1 MDFHQHSESYNTP
14 LETLQVVE
22 HRQGVVE
29 VLTAQPWNAQ
39 YLTFLNYPC
48 LGNVLYVEDAVDPRT
63 DIPSS
68 SPATLTPGK
77 PSSPV
82 VKSIE
87 TN

>member
-39 YLTFLNYPC
+39 YLTFLN
-48 LGNVLYVEDAVDPRT
+48 
-63 DIPSS
+63 
-68 SPATLTPGK
+68 
-77 PSSPV
+77 
-82 VKSIE
+82 
-87 TN
+87 